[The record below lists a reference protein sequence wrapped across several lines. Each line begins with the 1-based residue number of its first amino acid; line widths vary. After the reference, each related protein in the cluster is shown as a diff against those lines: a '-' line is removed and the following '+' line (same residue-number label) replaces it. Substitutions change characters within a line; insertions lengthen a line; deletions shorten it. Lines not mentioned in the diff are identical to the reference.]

1 MSESHPVYVP
11 CASGH
16 DVFTDCLVVRAGDL
30 IRLYGHPQMDF
41 TTEDAKR
48 LAYHILDLLDNP
60 YQEVRPLVAIP
71 AGANSSGDAIVDETI
86 ALLLAR
92 SRLGQEKYG
101 TTLMRNDLH
110 LLDWM
115 KYAVEES
122 LDRTLYMLRAIK
134 DLEKLY
140 DDGR

>member
-1 MSESHPVYVP
+1 MGFSE
-11 CASGH
+11 
-16 DVFTDCLVVRAGDL
+16 
-30 IRLYGHPQMDF
+30 
-41 TTEDAKR
+41 EEAKR

-60 YQEVRPLVAIP
+60 YQEFRPLTAP
-71 AGANSSGDAIVDETI
+71 QETANRSGDAIVDETI

-92 SRLGQEKYG
+92 AKLGQEKYG
-101 TTLMRNDLH
+101 TTLMRNDLT

-115 KYAVEES
+115 RHAVEES

>member
-1 MSESHPVYVP
+1 MSESRITYIP

-16 DVFTDCLVVRAGDL
+16 NVFTDCMVQQYGDL
-30 IRLYGHPQMDF
+30 IRLYGHAQMDF
-41 TTEDAKR
+41 TAADAKTM
-48 LAYHILDLLDNP
+48 AYHILDMLDNP
-60 YQEVRPLVAIP
+60 YREIRPLAAIP
-71 AGANSSGDAIVDETI
+71 EGAPSSGDTIVDEII
-86 ALLLAR
+86 AMLLAR
-92 SRLGQEKYG
+92 SKLGQEKYG
-101 TTLMRNDLH
+101 TTLMRNDVP

-115 KYAVEES
+115 RYAVEES